1 MLNISIPGGES
12 LVIRHLLL
20 DYNGTLAEDGEL
32 LPGVAERLRRLA
44 DQLEIH
50 VLTADTHGTVGEK
63 LAGLPC
69 RVMVIASD
77 RQDQRKLD
85 YLLEIGAE
93 MTVAV
98 GNGRNDAL
106 MLRRALL
113 GICLVQGEGASSL
126 ALAAAD
132 VVAVDVVH
140 VIDMLL
146 HPSRLVA
153 TLRN

>member
-1 MLNISIPGGES
+1 MLKVSVPGGES
-12 LVIRHLLL
+12 LAIGHLLL

-44 DQLEIH
+44 EQFEIH
-50 VLTADTHGTVGEK
+50 VLTADTHGSVLDK

-69 RVMVIASD
+69 RVTVIASD
-77 RQDQRKLD
+77 CQDQRKLD
-85 YLLEIGAE
+85 YLLDIGPE
-93 MTVAV
+93 LTVAV

-106 MLRRALL
+106 MLRRAML
-113 GICLVQGEGASSL
+113 GICLVQGEGASAL

-132 VVAVDVVH
+132 VVAVSIVH
-140 VIDMLL
+140 VFDMLL
-146 HPSRLVA
+146 HPSRLTA

>member
-1 MLNISIPGGES
+1 MLNVFVPGGES

-20 DYNGTLAEDGEL
+20 DYNGTLAEDGDL
-32 LPGVAERLRRLA
+32 LPGVAERLFRLA
-44 DQLEIH
+44 ELLEIH
-50 VLTADTHGTVGEK
+50 VLTADTHGTVVTR

-69 RVMVIASD
+69 RVTVIASD

-85 YLLEIGAE
+85 YLLDIGPE

-106 MLRRALL
+106 MLRRARL
-113 GICLVQGEGASSL
+113 GICLVQAEGASSL

-132 VVAVDVVH
+132 VVALSVVH
-140 VIDMLL
+140 VFDMLL
-146 HPSRLVA
+146 YPSRLTA

>member
-1 MLNISIPGGES
+1 M
-12 LVIRHLLL
+12 VIRHLLL
-20 DYNGTLAEDGEL
+20 DYNGTLAVDGEL

-44 DQLEIH
+44 EQLEIH
-50 VLTADTHGTVGEK
+50 VLTADTHGSVVDK
-63 LAGLPC
+63 LSGLPC
-69 RVMVIASD
+69 RVTVIASD

-85 YLLEIGAE
+85 YLVDIGAE

-126 ALAAAD
+126 ALTAAD
-132 VVAVDVVH
+132 VVATDIVH
-140 VIDMLL
+140 VLDMILY
-146 HPSRLVA
+146 PSRLAA

>member
-1 MLNISIPGGES
+1 MLNIFIPGGES

-20 DYNGTLAEDGEL
+20 DYNGTLAVDGEL
-32 LPGVAERLRRLA
+32 LPGVAERLRRLSE
-44 DQLEIH
+44 QLEIH
-50 VLTADTHGTVGEK
+50 VLTADTHGTVVDK

-69 RVMVIASD
+69 RVTVIASD

-85 YLLEIGAE
+85 YLLEIGPE

-113 GICLVQGEGASSL
+113 GICLVQSEGASSL

-132 VVAVDVVH
+132 VVAVDIAH
-140 VIDMLL
+140 VFDMLIN
-146 HPSRLVA
+146 PWRIAA

>member
-1 MLNISIPGGES
+1 MLNISIPGGEP

-50 VLTADTHGTVGEK
+50 VLTADTHGTVVDK
-63 LAGLPC
+63 LVGLPC
-69 RVMVIASD
+69 RVTVIASD

-85 YLLEIGAE
+85 YLLEIGPE

-98 GNGRNDAL
+98 GNGRNDVL

-113 GICLVQGEGASSL
+113 GICLVQREGASSL

-132 VVAVDVVH
+132 VVAVDITH
-140 VIDMLL
+140 VFDMLIN
-146 HPSRLVA
+146 PPRLAA

>member
-12 LVIRHLLL
+12 LALRYLLL
-20 DYNGTLAEDGEL
+20 DYNGTLAVDGEL
-32 LPGVAERLRRLA
+32 LPGVAERLSRLA
-44 DQLEIH
+44 EQLEIH
-50 VLTADTHGTVGEK
+50 VLTADTYGTVVAK

-69 RVMVIASD
+69 RVTVIASD

-85 YLLEIGAE
+85 YLLDIGAE

-106 MLRRALL
+106 MLRRAQL
-113 GICLVQGEGASSL
+113 GICLVQGEGGSAL
-126 ALAAAD
+126 ALMAAD
-132 VVAVDVVH
+132 VVAVDVSH
-140 VIDMLL
+140 VFDMLL
-146 HPSRLVA
+146 YPSRLAA